1 VATTEQKTIQQSVP
15 NATSTCSSEG
25 IAETDYNMNLSEQ
38 IDEMLDK
45 YDMER
50 SEEAEEIGKMVAGL
64 QD

>member
-1 VATTEQKTIQQSVP
+1 
-15 NATSTCSSEG
+15 
-25 IAETDYNMNLSEQ
+25 MNLSEQ